1 MALLDLHIHS
11 SYSCDGQFSP
21 EELVITAKEKGLQAI
36 ALTDHNSVKGLP
48 EFLAAGAKHGV
59 ETVPGIEIDTVHN
72 DREYHILGYFLDWR
86 DIRLARLNH
95 MIEKTQTDLIRSMVQ
110 TVCRLGFP
118 INYPDVLAHTNRN
131 SIPGFASIA
140 KAVLE
145 KHPHLEIDC
154 FEFMRRFLAPNVPD
168 TFTQRLPAAGQVIQL
183 IRALGGVPVLA
194 HPGQCLDPEQTGDAQ
209 IVRTFKDMGLS
220 GVEAHSTYHSPGG
233 NSKWVEHCLAQEL
246 LITAGSDFHGEFK
259 PAIELGQNC
268 ETDYPVLEQLKRC
281 ASQIRKE

>member
-1 MALLDLHIHS
+1 
-11 SYSCDGQFSP
+11 
-21 EELVITAKEKGLQAI
+21 
-36 ALTDHNSVKGLP
+36 
-48 EFLAAGAKHGV
+48 
-59 ETVPGIEIDTVHN
+59 
-72 DREYHILGYFLDWR
+72 
-86 DIRLARLNH
+86 
-95 MIEKTQTDLIRSMVQ
+95 MVQ

-194 HPGQCLDPEQTGDAQ
+194 HPGQCLDPEQAGDAQ